1 MHKGRVN
8 AVDLCR
14 KKGRKEDGSLSMQK
28 GRRMAARV
36 CRKEG
41 GRQLDNA
48 ERKEEGSWSKQKGRG
63 NWEGSWRMQK

>member
-1 MHKGRVN
+1 MHKGRGN

-41 GRQLDNA
+41 GTGKA
-48 ERKEEGSWSKQKGRG
+48 AGECKSKEEGSYSMQKGSCQT
-63 NWEGSWRMQK
+63 WYSE